1 MASQNDKI
9 NKDPE
14 GVRRILW
21 PAVHPMTKLSEEKRQ
36 HENPANNF
44 QQQQTGALASVGDG
58 RQDVFLSGLK
68 ETNREMKPVNSSQ
81 RQSSVGSGLTDEE
94 RRDAFLADLYEGPYA
109 NMGQPIDEL
118 YDGPYGHMSRP
129 GPAQFHEGPYAMDRP
144 ILMPVSR
151 LGRAAFPGAKARMI
165 PGSLENG
172 YPSGGFHN
180 SSAVVLGEPAT
191 PGDNASVSTPIH
203 IRALPAGEAP
213 RYNKAIRLE
222 KDENNGMDIDPKE
235 TGSTTGNVHHFDSSP
250 KNLLTP
256 GMQSTTVIGA
266 QTNSTMDTDE
276 KETDRAF
283 STPSPPP
290 PGLHWNEGPFGA
302 TPDRPRTV
310 KTAPATMLGYDDMEM
325 SPTVRRQMERL
336 RITSGIASHPGRVTD
351 PDMFGRPSSHPQGP
365 RPYLPGMRVPQT
377 PTKGKRGRCEFENT
391 NTLSGKD
398 VAREREIMARYI
410 AAAAKDEGKNMMDD
424 DDDSEMDGDHDEDD
438 EEDDE
443 DTPKASVLNCRM
455 AIDEE

>member
-21 PAVHPMTKLSEEKRQ
+21 PAVHPMAKLSEENRQ
-36 HENPANNF
+36 HEKPANNF

-58 RQDVFLSGLK
+58 RHDVFLSGLK
-68 ETNREMKPVNSSQ
+68 QTNREMKPVNSSQ
-81 RQSSVGSGLTDEE
+81 RQGPVGSGLTDEE
-94 RRDAFLADLYEGPYA
+94 RRKAFLADLYEGPYA
-109 NMGQPIDEL
+109 NMGQPIDDL
-118 YDGPYGHMSRP
+118 YDSPYGHMSRP
-129 GPAQFHEGPYAMDRP
+129 VPAQFHEGPYAMNRP

-151 LGRAAFPGAKARMI
+151 LGRAAFPGAKARI
-165 PGSLENG
+165 IAGSSENG
-172 YPSGGFHN
+172 YPPGGFHD
-180 SSAVVLGEPAT
+180 SSTIILGEPAT
-191 PGDNASVSTPIH
+191 PGDNAGVSTPIH

-213 RYNKAIRLE
+213 RYNKVIRLE

-235 TGSTTGNVHHFDSSP
+235 TGSTTGNVLHFDSSP

-256 GMQSTTVIGA
+256 SMQSTTVIGA
-266 QTNSTMDTDE
+266 QTNPAMDTDE
-276 KETDRAF
+276 NETDRVF

-310 KTAPATMLGYDDMEM
+310 KTAPATMLAYDDMEM

-336 RITSGIASHPGRVTD
+336 RITSGTASHPGRVTD

-377 PTKGKRGRCEFENT
+377 PTKGKRDRCEFENT

-398 VAREREIMARYI
+398 VAREREILARYI
-410 AAAAKDEGKNMMDD
+410 AAAKDEGKNMMDD
-424 DDDSEMDGDHDEDD
+424 DEDSEMDGDHG

-455 AIDEE
+455 AMDEE